1 MMSLP
6 FLAAKLPLGSSIAVN
21 YNEQSKIRQ
30 VTISKSSQA
39 DDSTQK
45 YFATEMA
52 LFSSKVRNIIDIPVR
67 LLIVT
72 TRILSLYV
80 ILT

>member
-1 MMSLP
+1 MAI
-6 FLAAKLPLGSSIAVN
+6 FLCHTFSGRK
-21 YNEQSKIRQ
+21 Q
-30 VTISKSSQA
+30 TT
-39 DDSTQK
+39 TQK
-45 YFATEMA
+45 TYFATEMA